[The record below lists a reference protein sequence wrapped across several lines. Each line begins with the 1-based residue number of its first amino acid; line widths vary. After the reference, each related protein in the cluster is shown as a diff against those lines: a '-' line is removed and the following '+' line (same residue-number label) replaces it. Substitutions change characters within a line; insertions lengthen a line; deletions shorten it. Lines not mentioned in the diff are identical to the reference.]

1 MYRLGLDVGIKS
13 VGWCVLECDEN
24 GEPIQINA
32 LNSRIF
38 DAAEQPKT
46 GASLA
51 EPRRNARGLR
61 RRIRRKSFRLER
73 IRKLFS
79 ENGIELFETQD
90 DLICLKDEYKNL
102 DVVKLRSDA
111 LDKKLTEAEFARVL
125 YSLARHRGF
134 KSNKREGAKD
144 SDEGKLLGSI
154 RKSEEEMRESGMRT
168 RGEQLYKKYLMEGKP
183 VHNKGGDYS
192 MCVSRDI
199 LVKEIELLFEKQKEF
214 GNNFATD
221 ENK

>member
-102 DVVKLRSDA
+102 DIVKLRSDA

-134 KSNKREGAKD
+134 KRNKRVVETDDG
-144 SDEGKLLGSI
+144 DEEKKGKEKI
-154 RKSEEEMRESGMRT
+154 RT
-168 RGEQLYKKYLMEGKP
+168 
-183 VHNKGGDYS
+183 
-192 MCVSRDI
+192 
-199 LVKEIELLFEKQKEF
+199 KE
-214 GNNFATD
+214 NF
-221 ENK
+221 

>member
-73 IRKLFS
+73 IRKLFI
-79 ENGIELFETQD
+79 ENGIELFETHE
-90 DLICLKDEYKNL
+90 DLICLKDE
-102 DVVKLRSDA
+102 
-111 LDKKLTEAEFARVL
+111 
-125 YSLARHRGF
+125 
-134 KSNKREGAKD
+134 
-144 SDEGKLLGSI
+144 
-154 RKSEEEMRESGMRT
+154 
-168 RGEQLYKKYLMEGKP
+168 
-183 VHNKGGDYS
+183 
-192 MCVSRDI
+192 
-199 LVKEIELLFEKQKEF
+199 
-214 GNNFATD
+214 
-221 ENK
+221 